1 MFKTFMFLKLN
12 AKEKIILPSALPF
25 IFNLILGSFVV
36 FILLNPLLDDSYI
49 ISNFIMCIYIIFN
62 LLVNTVTSFTT
73 LEKHNILIN
82 SIPCTIIKKD
92 IFSAIIK
99 RCFLDLSLFILIF
112 FIASIINKSLI
123 LPSAFTIS
131 LTLLSI
137 LFAIYWLEKKLLLK
151 INNTKKKGGGKYRFI
166 KLFLTYFFLL
176 NTTRILKKLN
186 IYTIFTSNSSI
197 FWILSFII
205 CLIIMKL
212 LNNNF
217 KFYNKERR

>member
-151 INNTKKKGGGKYRFI
+151 INNTKKKGGKYRFI